1 MSMDRAKKESLEK
14 KGWKVGDIDE
24 YLGLTPAEMVIV
36 EMKAGLAEA
45 LAKKRKKSGLTQIEA
60 SAKAKTSQS
69 RFAKAEHSDSSVSLE
84 LMIKL
89 FFSLGADKKE
99 LFKVL
104 RTAC

>member
-1 MSMDRAKKESLEK
+1 MDKAKKESLEK
-14 KGWKVGDIDE
+14 KGWKFGDVDE

-36 EMKAGLAEA
+36 EMKAELAKA
-45 LAKKRKKSGLTQIEA
+45 LIKKRKKSGMSQTEA
-60 SAKAKTSQS
+60 SAKAQTSQS
-69 RFAKAEHSDSSVSLE
+69 RYAKAEHSDSSVSLE